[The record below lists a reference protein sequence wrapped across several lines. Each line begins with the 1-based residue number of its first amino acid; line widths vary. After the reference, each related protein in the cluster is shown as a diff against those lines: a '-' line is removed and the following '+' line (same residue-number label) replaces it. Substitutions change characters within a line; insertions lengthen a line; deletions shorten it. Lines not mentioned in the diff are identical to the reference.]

1 MGRAIG
7 PNCRLCRREG
17 VKLFLK
23 GTKCQSPK
31 CPLTKRPYTP
41 GQHAKSV
48 TQKPVGYGL
57 QFREKQKVKRYYGLS
72 EKQFRLFFERA
83 ERMRGVTGT
92 NFLILLERRLDNV
105 VCKMG
110 FASSRKEARQ
120 LISHGHIAVNQ
131 RRTDIPSYI
140 VNIGDEISLTPK
152 SLSNENIKN
161 RILFLKD
168 SISVPGWL
176 SVDFENFK
184 GKVLQLPKREDVG
197 IPVEEHLIVEFYSR

>member
-1 MGRAIG
+1 MGRTIG
-7 PNCRLCRREG
+7 PDCRLCRREG
-17 VKLFLK
+17 VKIFLK
-23 GTKCQSPK
+23 GSKCTSPK

-48 TQKPVGYGL
+48 SQKLIGYGL

-83 ERMRGVTGT
+83 ERMRGVPGT

-120 LISHGHIAVNQ
+120 LIAHGHIAVNQ
-131 RRTDIPSYI
+131 RRTKSSSYI
-140 VNIGDEISLTPK
+140 VNVGDEIGLTSK

-161 RILFLKD
+161 QIISRKD
-168 SISVPGWL
+168 SVSVPGWL

-184 GKVLQLPKREDVG
+184 CKILQLPSREDVG
-197 IPVEEHLIVEFYSR
+197 IPVEEHLMVEFYSR

>member
-1 MGRAIG
+1 MGRTIG
-7 PNCRLCRREG
+7 PDCRLCRREG

-23 GTKCQSPK
+23 GSKCISPK

-41 GQHAKSV
+41 GQHAKSAS
-48 TQKPVGYGL
+48 QKLIGYGL
-57 QFREKQKVKRYYGLS
+57 QFREKQKVRRYYGLS

-120 LISHGHIAVNQ
+120 LISSGHIAVNQ
-131 RRTDIPSYI
+131 MRTKSSSYV
-140 VNIGDEISLTPK
+140 VNVGDEIGLTSK

-161 RILFLKD
+161 KIISLKD
-168 SISVPGWL
+168 LVSVPGWL

-184 GKVLQLPKREDVG
+184 CKILQLPSREDVG

>member
-23 GTKCQSPK
+23 GTKCLSPK
-31 CPLTKRPYTP
+31 CPLQKRPYTP
-41 GQHAKSV
+41 GQHAKSI
-48 TQKPVGYGL
+48 TQKPIGYGA

-72 EKQFRLFFERA
+72 EKQFRIFFERA

-131 RRTDIPSYI
+131 RKTNIPSYI
-140 VNIGDEISLTPK
+140 VNVGDEIALTPK
-152 SLSNENIKN
+152 SLANENIKN
-161 RILFLKD
+161 RIISLKD

>member
-1 MGRAIG
+1 MGREIG

-23 GTKCQSPK
+23 GSKCLSPK

-41 GQHAKSV
+41 GQHTKSV
-48 TQKPVGYGL
+48 SQKPFGYGL
-57 QFREKQKVKRYYGLS
+57 QFREKQKVRRYYGLS

-83 ERMRGVTGT
+83 ERMRGVTGS
-92 NFLILLERRLDNV
+92 NFLTLLERRLDNV
-105 VCKMG
+105 VCKIG

-131 RRTDIPSYI
+131 RRTNVPSYI
-140 VNIGDEISLTPK
+140 VKVGDEIGLTSK
-152 SLSNENIKN
+152 SLSNESIKN
-161 RILFLKD
+161 RIISLKD

-184 GKVLQLPKREDVG
+184 GKILQLPKREDVG

>member
-1 MGRAIG
+1 MGRTIG
-7 PNCRLCRREG
+7 PDCRLCRREG

-23 GTKCQSPK
+23 GSKCQSPK

-41 GQHAKSV
+41 GQHAKSAS
-48 TQKPVGYGL
+48 QKLIGYGL
-57 QFREKQKVKRYYGLS
+57 QFREKQKVRRYYGLS

-83 ERMRGVTGT
+83 EKMRGVTGT

-120 LISHGHIAVNQ
+120 LISHGHITVNQ
-131 RRTDIPSYI
+131 RRTKSSSYI
-140 VNIGDEISLTPK
+140 VNVGDEIGLTSK
-152 SLSNENIKN
+152 SLSNENLKN
-161 RILFLKD
+161 RIISLKD
-168 SISVPGWL
+168 SVSVPGWL

-184 GKVLQLPKREDVG
+184 CKVLQLPKREDVG

>member
-1 MGRAIG
+1 LGRAIG

-17 VKLFLK
+17 IKLFLK
-23 GTKCQSPK
+23 GPKCLSPK
-31 CPLTKRPYTP
+31 CPLSKRPYTP
-41 GQHAKSV
+41 GQHAKSIS
-48 TQKPVGYGL
+48 QKPIGYGL

-120 LISHGHIAVNQ
+120 LIAHGHIAVNQ
-131 RRTDIPSYI
+131 KRTNIPSYI
-140 VNIGDEISLTPK
+140 VNVGDEIGLTPK
-152 SLSNENIKN
+152 SLTNENIKN
-161 RILFLKD
+161 RIISLKD
-168 SISVPGWL
+168 SVSVPGWL
-176 SVDFENFK
+176 SVDYENFK